1 MKDIP
6 IRFSDVIE
14 DLDAVNV
21 VYYLD
26 EVDGGINTAFV
37 IKDDCDTGSMI
48 LACNEIVDI
57 KLDSRDNTW
66 WFGGQKLHVLVA
78 GE

>member
-6 IRFSDVIE
+6 IRFSDEIK
-14 DLDAVNV
+14 DLREVEV
-21 VYYLD
+21 VYYSD

-37 IKDDCDTGSMI
+37 IKADIDTGSI
-48 LACNEIVDI
+48 LLSCNQIVEV
-57 KLDSRDNTW
+57 KLDSKDNCW
-66 WFGGQKLHVLVA
+66 WFDGQKLHVLVA